1 MQPQD
6 NSTQPTSTTPPPAS
20 NSESTPSQQRVHN
33 PLEAMRP
40 GEHIICEIK
49 RHPIGLLGLYASVGL
64 VVLLVAI
71 FGYGLGPTIFT
82 ATSRAQIFTYSTLAF
97 AVAAFFGVV
106 ALLIGHKI
114 YWGNRWIVTND
125 SVTQISQL
133 SLFNVQSSQLSL
145 ANVEDVTSERSGLLP
160 HLFNYGS
167 LKAETAGERQ
177 KFKLSFCPNPDHY
190 ARLILQ
196 AREEFEHENYRITT
210 LRQQPD
216 QSGGQGGYSANGF

>member
-6 NSTQPTSTTPPPAS
+6 NPTQPAPPAIPPVE
-20 NSESTPSQQRVHN
+20 NGDPTQSQQRVYN

-40 GEHIICEIK
+40 GEHIICEVK
-49 RHPIGLLGLYASVGL
+49 RHPIGLLGLYVSVAL

-82 ATSRAQIFTYSTLAF
+82 TISKGQMFTYSTLALT
-97 AVAAFFGVV
+97 VASFFGVI
-106 ALLIGHKI
+106 ALLVGHKI
-114 YWGNRWIVTND
+114 YWGNRWVVTND

-133 SLFNVQSSQLSL
+133 SLFNVQSSQLSM
-145 ANVEDVTSERSGLLP
+145 ANIEDVTSERSGLLP

-210 LRQQPD
+210 LRQQ
-216 QSGGQGGYSANGF
+216 QSGQPSNS